1 MFGKRIALFFLI
13 GILVVT
19 PALAGCAGGD
29 TALMQEYKEE
39 GIALM
44 EAGDYAGAVERFQAA
59 LDQSV
64 GQIRSAE
71 LDICYYRAL
80 ALFLAG
86 QADEAIEA
94 YTALIDYDAD
104 NWEVYYLR
112 GNVYLK
118 DGQEDAALSDYA
130 EAAAR
135 NADDPQLC
143 VHIYANLCNA
153 GLESSALSYRD
164 AALSMVPSSGEDYYY
179 LGELYYLD
187 GDYESARNDLQ
198 TAREMG
204 YEDAILLLGSLYSE
218 LGDSESAQEMFTE
231 YMTLHPDDAG
241 ALGRLGEMALSAGEY
256 EDAIDY
262 LTRALQ
268 TTDEENLTALVKNL
282 VAAYEY
288 AGDFANAYRIAGEYL
303 TQHED
308 AELAR
313 EYAFLETRVDAE
325 ASSETEDGEVE
336 GTIEELPSDEESGDG
351 N

>member
-1 MFGKRIALFFLI
+1 MFGKRMMLFFLI
-13 GILVVT
+13 GILTVT
-19 PALAGCAGGD
+19 PALAGCSGGN
-29 TALMQEYKEE
+29 TALMEEYKEE

-44 EAGDYAGAVERFQAA
+44 ETGDYAGAVERFQTA

-64 GQIRSAE
+64 GQIRAEE

-86 QADEAIEA
+86 QTDEALEA
-94 YTALIDYDAD
+94 YTALIDYDPD

-112 GNVYLK
+112 GNVYLQ

-130 EAAAR
+130 EAADLHA
-135 NADDPQLC
+135 NAPQLC
-143 VHIYANLCNA
+143 VRIYANLCNA
-153 GLESSALSYRD
+153 GLESSALAYRD
-164 AALSMVPSSGEDYYY
+164 AALAMVPSSGEDYYY
-179 LGELYYLD
+179 LGELYYLN

-204 YEDAILLLGSLYSE
+204 YEDAILLLGNLYSE

-231 YMTLHPDDAG
+231 YMALHPDDAG

-268 TTDEENLTALVKNL
+268 TTDEGNLGVLVKNL

-288 AGDFANAYRIAGEYL
+288 AGDFANAYRVAGEYL
-303 TQHED
+303 AQHD
-308 AELAR
+308 DTELAR
-313 EYAFLETRVDAE
+313 EYEFLGTRVGAE
-325 ASSETEDGEVE
+325 TDSEAEDGEIE
-336 GTIEELPSDEESGDG
+336 GSIEEIASDEETGDG